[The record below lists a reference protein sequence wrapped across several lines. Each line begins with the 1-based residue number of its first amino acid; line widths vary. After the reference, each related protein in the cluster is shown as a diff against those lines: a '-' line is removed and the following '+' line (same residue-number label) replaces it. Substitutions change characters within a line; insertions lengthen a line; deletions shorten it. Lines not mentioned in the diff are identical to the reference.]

1 VQRAST
7 SPKVAGSAIYALSVL
22 TLINLVNYV
31 DRYVVSGIIPDLKA
45 QPLGL
50 SDSQIGFLTTAFML
64 VYSFTAPV
72 FGALGDRGSR
82 PRPLAIGVFLW
93 SIATILSGFASN
105 YGHLLAARALVGIG
119 EAAYV
124 AIAPALLSDCFA
136 RSQRG
141 RVLSVFNMAI
151 PVGAALGYIVGGLMS
166 HHFGWREAFFVA
178 GAPGVLLAILALRL
192 PDPPRGAQDKEE
204 GASNS
209 ASAERRDGEAPTGR
223 VGLSPKA
230 VAGTSDRSSPSP
242 NASANPGGRPS
253 AASVYWNLLQQ
264 APYLLVV
271 LGYAAY
277 TFALGG
283 LAVWMPNF
291 LERVHGIPAVK
302 ATTSFGAIVV
312 VTGFL
317 GTFAGGWL
325 GDYWLKKSRQAYLW
339 MSGWITLIAAPFAVV
354 ALTASA
360 PSVFYPAIV
369 VAELLLFMSTG
380 PVNSAIVNLVSPT
393 QRASALALSMF
404 TIHLLGDVPS
414 PVLIGYLSDASSL
427 AKAVLI
433 VPIAVVISGI
443 IWLISARVASAADEV
458 PSAAHA

>member
-1 VQRAST
+1 VQREHPSSQLARS
-7 SPKVAGSAIYALSVL
+7 SVFALSVL
-22 TLINLVNYV
+22 TLINLLNYL

-45 QPLGL
+45 PPLGL
-50 SDSQIGFLTTAFML
+50 SDSQIGLLTTAFML
-64 VYSFTAPV
+64 VYMITAPF

-82 PRPLAIGVFLW
+82 TRPIAIGVFLW
-93 SIATILSGFASN
+93 SIATIASGFAAN
-105 YGHLLAARALVGIG
+105 YAHLLGARAIVGIG

-124 AIAPALLSDCFA
+124 AISPALLSDLFS

-166 HHFGWREAFFVA
+166 HHYGWREAFFVA
-178 GAPGVLLAILALRL
+178 GAPGVLLAILVLRI
-192 PDPPRGAQDKEE
+192 PDPPRGAQDETDPSTQDTNAGMR
-204 GASNS
+204 GAT
-209 ASAERRDGEAPTGR
+209 ATPT
-223 VGLSPKA
+223 
-230 VAGTSDRSSPSP
+230 AGSTGSGDS
-242 NASANPGGRPS
+242 GRPS
-253 AASVYWNLLQQ
+253 PTAVYLNLLRQ
-264 APYLLVV
+264 APYMLVV

-291 LERVHGIPAVK
+291 LERVHHIPAVK

-325 GDYWLKKSRQAYLW
+325 GDYWIKTSRQAYLW
-339 MSGWITLIAAPFAVV
+339 MSGWATLAAAPFAFV
-354 ALTASA
+354 ALTADS
-360 PSVFYPAIV
+360 PSLYYPAIV
-369 VAELLLFMSTG
+369 IAELLLFMSTG
-380 PVNSAIVNLVSPT
+380 PINSTIVNLVSPS

-414 PVLIGYLSDASSL
+414 PTLIGWLSDISSL
-427 AKAVLI
+427 GKAVMV
-433 VPIAVVISGI
+433 VPVAVVISGI
-443 IWLISARVASAADEV
+443 IWLVSARVANNATSASTVRA
-458 PSAAHA
+458 

>member
-1 VQRAST
+1 MVTATGSRSPAQRQST
-7 SPKVAGSAIYALSVL
+7 AVDPSPPLAARSSILALSVL
-22 TLINLVNYV
+22 TLINLLNYL
-31 DRYVVSGIIPDLKA
+31 DRYVVSGIVPDLKA
-45 QPLGL
+45 PPLGL
-50 SDSQIGFLTTAFML
+50 SDSQIGLLTTSFML
-64 VYSFTAPV
+64 VYMITAPV

-82 PRPLAIGVFLW
+82 TRPIAIGVFIW
-93 SIATILSGFASN
+93 SVATILSGFAAN
-105 YGHLLAARALVGIG
+105 YAHLLAARALVGIG

-124 AIAPALLSDCFA
+124 AISPALLADCFP

-166 HHFGWREAFFVA
+166 HHYGWRQAFFVA
-178 GAPGVLLAILALRL
+178 GAPGIVLALLVLRL
-192 PDPPRGAQDKEE
+192 VDPPRGAQDEE
-204 GASNS
+204 RSHVA
-209 ASAERRDGEAPTGR
+209 AVKPT
-223 VGLSPKA
+223 
-230 VAGTSDRSSPSP
+230 
-242 NASANPGGRPS
+242 
-253 AASVYWNLLQQ
+253 AAAVYWHLLRQG
-264 APYLLVV
+264 PYMLVV

-325 GDYWLKKSRQAYLW
+325 GDYWIRTSRQAYLW
-339 MSGWITLIAAPFAVV
+339 MSGWITLLAAPFAFV
-354 ALTASA
+354 ALTAAS
-360 PSVFYPAIV
+360 PSVYYTAIV
-369 VAELLLFMSTG
+369 IAELLLFMSTG
-380 PVNSAIVNLVSPT
+380 PINSAIVNLVSPT

-414 PVLIGYLSDASSL
+414 PTLIGWMSDMSSL
-427 AKAVLI
+427 GKAVLI
-433 VPIAVVISGI
+433 VPAAVVISGI
-443 IWLISARVASAADEV
+443 VWLISARVAGKARAA
-458 PSAAHA
+458 

>member
-1 VQRAST
+1 MQPESQST
-7 SPKVAGSAIYALSVL
+7 PLARSSVFALSVL
-22 TLINLVNYV
+22 TFVNLLNYL

-45 QPLGL
+45 PPLGL
-50 SDSQIGFLTTAFML
+50 SDSQIGLLTTAFML
-64 VYSFTAPV
+64 VYMVTAPV

-82 PRPLAIGVFLW
+82 TKPIAIGVFLW
-93 SIATILSGFASN
+93 SIATIVSGFASN
-105 YGHLLAARALVGIG
+105 YAHLLGARAIVGIG

-124 AIAPALLSDCFA
+124 AIAPALLSDLFS

-166 HHFGWREAFFVA
+166 HHYGWREAFFVA
-178 GAPGVLLAILALRL
+178 GAPGILLAILVLRM
-192 PDPPRGAQDKEE
+192 PDPPRGAQD
-204 GASNS
+204 
-209 ASAERRDGEAPTGR
+209 EAPNPTT
-223 VGLSPKA
+223 PQA
-230 VAGTSDRSSPSP
+230 DRPSP
-242 NASANPGGRPS
+242 LA
-253 AASVYWNLLQQ
+253 VYMNLLRQ
-264 APYLLVV
+264 APYMLVV

-291 LERVHGIPAVK
+291 LERVHGIPAVQ

-325 GDYWLKKSRQAYLW
+325 GDYWIKTSRQAYLW
-339 MSGWITLIAAPFAVV
+339 MSGWITLLAAPFAFV
-354 ALTASA
+354 ALTAAS
-360 PSVFYPAIV
+360 PSIYYPAIV

-380 PVNSAIVNLVSPT
+380 PINSAIVNLVSPT

-414 PVLIGYLSDASSL
+414 PTLIGWLSDMSSL
-427 AKAVLI
+427 GKAVMI
-433 VPIAVVISGI
+433 VPAAIVISGV
-443 IWLISARVASAADEV
+443 IWLVSARVGSAATAG
-458 PSAAHA
+458 SAARA

>member
-1 VQRAST
+1 MVTATGST
-7 SPKVAGSAIYALSVL
+7 SPVQRQSRSSPLPARSAILALSVL
-22 TLINLVNYV
+22 TLINLLNYL
-31 DRYVVSGIIPDLKA
+31 DRYVVSGIVPDLKA
-45 QPLGL
+45 PPLGL
-50 SDSQIGFLTTAFML
+50 SDSQIGLLTTAFML
-64 VYSFTAPV
+64 VYMATAPL

-82 PRPLAIGVFLW
+82 TRPIAIGVFIW
-93 SIATILSGFASN
+93 SVATILSGFATN

-124 AIAPALLSDCFA
+124 AISPALLSDCFP

-166 HHFGWREAFFVA
+166 HHYGWREAFFVA
-178 GAPGVLLAILALRL
+178 GAPGVVLAILVLRL
-192 PDPPRGAQDKEE
+192 PDPPRGAQDYEEE
-204 GASNS
+204 GDSARAVDATASHTTVPAS
-209 ASAERRDGEAPTGR
+209 ASAR
-223 VGLSPKA
+223 SP
-230 VAGTSDRSSPSP
+230 
-242 NASANPGGRPS
+242 
-253 AASVYWNLLQQ
+253 AAIYWHLLRQ
-264 APYLLVV
+264 APYMLVV

-317 GTFAGGWL
+317 GTFVGGWL
-325 GDYWLKKSRQAYLW
+325 GDYWLKTSRQAYLW
-339 MSGWITLIAAPFAVV
+339 MSGWVTLLAAPFAFV
-354 ALTASA
+354 ALTAQA
-360 PSVFYPAIV
+360 PSVYYTAIV
-369 VAELLLFMSTG
+369 IAELLLFMSTG
-380 PVNSAIVNLVSPT
+380 PINSAIVNMVSPT

-414 PVLIGYLSDASSL
+414 PTLIGWMSDMSSL
-427 AKAVLI
+427 GKAVLI
-433 VPIAVVISGI
+433 VPVAVVISGI
-443 IWLISARVASAADEV
+443 IWLISARVAGSDMRASVA
-458 PSAAHA
+458 PTC